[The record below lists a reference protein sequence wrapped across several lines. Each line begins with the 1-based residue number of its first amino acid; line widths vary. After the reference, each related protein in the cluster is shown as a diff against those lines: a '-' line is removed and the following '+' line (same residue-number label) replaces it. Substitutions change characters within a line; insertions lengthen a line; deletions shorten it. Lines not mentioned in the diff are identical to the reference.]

1 MVRHSAQL
9 LWPWPSRCVCKTGDM
24 EHPKRIG
31 DRSTL
36 AVMLALHD
44 AGFDLLLPFGENTRY
59 DLVVV
64 LDSRLVRVQ
73 CKTGRLRNGAV
84 FFAPCSAY
92 GHHRNPQVHRR
103 DYADQIDYFAVYC
116 PETGGVYFIP
126 IEDVPSNSSAA
137 LRVTPALNGQAK
149 KIRLASTYEV
159 ASVTVGSG
167 GASSGPA
174 AWPGAGGSCA

>member
-1 MVRHSAQL
+1 
-9 LWPWPSRCVCKTGDM
+9 M

-44 AGFDLLLPFGENTRY
+44 AGLDLLLPFGENTRY
-59 DLVVV
+59 DLVVD

-84 FFAPCSAY
+84 FFATCSAY
-92 GHHRNPQVHRR
+92 GHHRNPQAHRR

-116 PETGGVYFIP
+116 PETGGVYLIPVYLIP
-126 IEDVPSNSSAA
+126 IEDVPSKSSAA

-149 KIRLASTYEV
+149 KIRLASTYEL

-167 GASSGPA
+167 ASSEPA
-174 AWPGAGGSCA
+174 VWPGAEGSCA

>member
-1 MVRHSAQL
+1 
-9 LWPWPSRCVCKTGDM
+9 M

-44 AGFDLLLPFGENTRY
+44 AGLDLLLPFGENTRY
-59 DLVVV
+59 DLVVD

-84 FFAPCSAY
+84 FFATCSAY
-92 GHHRNPQVHRR
+92 GHHRNPQAHRR

-116 PETGGVYFIP
+116 PETGGVYLIP
-126 IEDVPSNSSAA
+126 IEDVPSKSSAA
-137 LRVTPALNGQAK
+137 LTGHPRFERPGKEDPTRLDVRARVGNCR
-149 KIRLASTYEV
+149 I
-159 ASVTVGSG
+159 GS
-167 GASSGPA
+167 
-174 AWPGAGGSCA
+174 